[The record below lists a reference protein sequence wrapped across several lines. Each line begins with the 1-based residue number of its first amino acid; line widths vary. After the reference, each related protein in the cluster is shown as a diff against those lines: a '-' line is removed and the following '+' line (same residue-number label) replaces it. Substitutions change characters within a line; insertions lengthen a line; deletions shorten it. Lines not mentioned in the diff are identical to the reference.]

1 MSALCH
7 KRTFRYSFDYLIDA
21 DMQRRYTAWNH
32 KAAPPVRGAAI
43 SFAGTIRS
51 LFLTRIGCVLPMFV
65 LLFILL
71 PMTF

>member
-1 MSALCH
+1 ME
-7 KRTFRYSFDYLIDA
+7 D
-21 DMQRRYTAWNH
+21 H